1 VAHRALASRE
11 DHHRLLRR
19 QPRHPLRHRRRLL
32 GFLLAPATIIIEL
45 ARRRWSLISAVC

>member
-19 QPRHPLRHRRRLL
+19 QPRHPLRHRRHALSSW
-32 GFLLAPATIIIEL
+32 FLCNIKAESNFAY
-45 ARRRWSLISAVC
+45 

>member
-32 GFLLAPATIIIEL
+32 GFFIIKAESNF
-45 ARRRWSLISAVC
+45 AY